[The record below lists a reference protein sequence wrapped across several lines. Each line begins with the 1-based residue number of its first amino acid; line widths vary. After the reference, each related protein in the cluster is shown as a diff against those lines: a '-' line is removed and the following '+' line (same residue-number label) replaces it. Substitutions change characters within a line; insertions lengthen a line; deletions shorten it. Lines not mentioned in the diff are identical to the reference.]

1 VGDTIEGHS
10 AFKDSLCG
18 RRHRRTLLHPPKHW
32 KNTVFRC
39 VSRLPYLCS
48 QLDLLSSA
56 FHLSAAT
63 SFANSQKIIR
73 VLSHD
78 VARGHL
84 GAKLDFNWQLSCRI
98 ASFIKL
104 STPMI

>member
-1 VGDTIEGHS
+1 MGDAIEGHCCTRRNIG
-10 AFKDSLCG
+10 KTLC
-18 RRHRRTLLHPPKHW
+18 
-32 KNTVFRC
+32 
-39 VSRLPYLCS
+39 SRLPYLCS

-78 VARGHL
+78 VARGNL
-84 GAKLDFNWQLSCRI
+84 GAKLDFNWQLCCRI